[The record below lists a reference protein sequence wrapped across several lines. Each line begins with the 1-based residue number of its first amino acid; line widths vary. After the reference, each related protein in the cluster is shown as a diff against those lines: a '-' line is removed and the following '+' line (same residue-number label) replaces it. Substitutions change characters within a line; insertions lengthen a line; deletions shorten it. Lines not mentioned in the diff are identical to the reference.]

1 MPHTIS
7 TGELLFLNKP
17 FAGLDGAPGFAFPDD
32 AHEGKITD
40 SYPYETTPVQ
50 ISDSNAVPVLKPLK
64 IAGF

>member
-1 MPHTIS
+1 
-7 TGELLFLNKP
+7 LNKP